1 MCFRIAMIL
10 FVKPKR
16 EMEFWTVCTL
26 VHCIV
31 YLSIYLNDLR
41 DAVILGIRRNFMKV
55 DLFYGELKYV
65 KVEQQQAYDLAG
77 FFSE

>member
-1 MCFRIAMIL
+1 MGM
-10 FVKPKR
+10 FVKAKCQT
-16 EMEFWTVCTL
+16 ECWSKCTL

-31 YLSIYLNDLR
+31 YFSIYLNDLR
-41 DAVILGIRRNFMKV
+41 DAVILVIRRNFMKV

-65 KVEQQQAYDLAG
+65 KVEQQQAYDLAT